1 MVKKI
6 GSLLEE
12 LDQILPESN
21 KMRLV
26 ESKGDH
32 IISSAINFLRL
43 ISESFSADEAADL
56 QKRFFSAIKNGDYRR
71 FERGV
76 RRIKESKNAA

>member
-1 MVKKI
+1 MAKKI

-12 LDQILPESN
+12 LDQILPDTN
-21 KMRLV
+21 RMRLV

-32 IISSAINFLRL
+32 IISSAINFLRM
-43 ISESFSADEAADL
+43 INESFGNEQAADL

-76 RRIKESKNAA
+76 RKIKESS

>member
-1 MVKKI
+1 MTRKI

-32 IISSAINFLRL
+32 IITSAINFLRL
-43 ISESFSADEAADL
+43 INESFSPEEAAEL
-56 QKRFFSAIKNGDYRR
+56 NKRFYSAIKNQDYRR
-71 FERGV
+71 FERGLEKV
-76 RRIKESKNAA
+76 RGNK